1 MPEQLS
7 DESQVAFHEGFTCFS
22 EEEWQLLQDWRNTFH
37 KNMMQEIDHAM
48 MLLGPLIAN
57 MVSSSRAKITQEFC
71 ITDNQ
76 DSGDRPEYEVVSV
89 RIKNEDDT
97 SFLVPENSVRL
108 SVSTTMDSSVCIKE
122 EGVTCP
128 VDVQGY
134 SSGESFNSDDNRN
147 KNGKLES
154 LVKCNRISR
163 LCKSTVKQFK
173 ANRREE
179 TALWQSDC
187 FESSYSTLHQP
198 PYVQEVEASNICEA
212 RTESEKSAPCNL
224 NSQQNNRPYYCP
236 QSEKIRPNSI
246 GRPPRAHQRTARFTC
261 KECGKSFTTIS
272 YLRKHERF
280 HTGERPHRC
289 TTCGKTF
296 SLLGGL
302 QRHQKLHT
310 GEKPY
315 QCNICGEYFSR
326 TDVLSRHQKT
336 HIKAKQKFG
345 LSILEIA

>member
-7 DESQVAFHEGFTCFS
+7 DEVAFHEGFTCFS

-179 TALWQSDC
+179 TALWQ
-187 FESSYSTLHQP
+187 
-198 PYVQEVEASNICEA
+198 
-212 RTESEKSAPCNL
+212 KSMN
-224 NSQQNNRPYYCP
+224 
-236 QSEKIRPNSI
+236 
-246 GRPPRAHQRTARFTC
+246 
-261 KECGKSFTTIS
+261 
-272 YLRKHERF
+272 
-280 HTGERPHRC
+280 
-289 TTCGKTF
+289 
-296 SLLGGL
+296 
-302 QRHQKLHT
+302 
-310 GEKPY
+310 
-315 QCNICGEYFSR
+315 
-326 TDVLSRHQKT
+326 D
-336 HIKAKQKFG
+336 
-345 LSILEIA
+345 SILEKDLTVVLHVERPSVYSEVCRDTKNCILVKNLISAIFVENTSVERTYFQDTRKRI